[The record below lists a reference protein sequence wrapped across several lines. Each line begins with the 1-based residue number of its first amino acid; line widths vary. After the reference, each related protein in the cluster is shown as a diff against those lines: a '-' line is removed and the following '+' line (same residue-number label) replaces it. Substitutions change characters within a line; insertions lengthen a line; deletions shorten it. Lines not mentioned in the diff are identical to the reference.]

1 MNKDILHELHD
12 SVFNWDKNKNL
23 SNIEKHGI
31 SFKEAATVFLDPN
44 AALLDDTKYSTDEER
59 FKIIGHSE
67 KLNLLMV
74 CHCYRENEEIIRIIS
89 ARKAT
94 KAEEGLYGGVK

>member
-1 MNKDILHELHD
+1 MNDDVLLTLD
-12 SVFNWDKNKNL
+12 DNYFNWDKNKNL
-23 SNIEKHGI
+23 LNIERHGI

-44 AALLDDTKYSTDEER
+44 AALMDDAIHSLDEDR

-74 CHCYRENEEIIRIIS
+74 CHCYRENGEIIRIIS

-94 KAEEGLYGGVK
+94 KAEEGFYGGAK